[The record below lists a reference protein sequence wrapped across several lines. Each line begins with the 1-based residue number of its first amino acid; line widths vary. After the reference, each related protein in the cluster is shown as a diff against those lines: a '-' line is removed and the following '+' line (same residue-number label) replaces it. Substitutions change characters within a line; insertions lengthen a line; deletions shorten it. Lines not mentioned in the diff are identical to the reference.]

1 MRGQGRRAHKA
12 PAPSAQRQDT
22 TMDATPPDPLETA
35 RLLARFKLQV
45 RRALDQPVNLEQ
57 LANDPAYAK
66 ARLGEIED
74 AAEDEDL
81 LVMVL
86 RLRALLLPPPPV
98 AAAPAPAVPEP
109 APSQETRNYKFGARS
124 W

>member
-1 MRGQGRRAHKA
+1 
-12 PAPSAQRQDT
+12 
-22 TMDATPPDPLETA
+22 MDATPSDSLETT

-45 RRALDQPVNLEQ
+45 RRALDQSVNLDQ

-66 ARLGEIED
+66 ARLAEIED

-98 AAAPAPAVPEP
+98 VAAPAAPVAEP

>member
-1 MRGQGRRAHKA
+1 
-12 PAPSAQRQDT
+12 
-22 TMDATPPDPLETA
+22 MDATPPDPLETA

-45 RRALDQPVNLEQ
+45 RRTLDQSVNLEQ

-66 ARLGEIED
+66 TRLAEIED

-86 RLRALLLPPPPV
+86 RLRALLLPAV
-98 AAAPAPAVPEP
+98 APAPTVATTEP
-109 APSQETRNYKFGARS
+109 APSQETRTYKFGARS